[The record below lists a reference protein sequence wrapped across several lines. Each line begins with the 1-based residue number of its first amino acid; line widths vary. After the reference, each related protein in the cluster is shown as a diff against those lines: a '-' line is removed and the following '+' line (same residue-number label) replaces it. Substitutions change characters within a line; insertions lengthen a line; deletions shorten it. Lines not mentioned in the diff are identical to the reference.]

1 MYQEWM
7 SDPFWKERDRNIEKR
22 IEEEIELEEKIF
34 RISHPILAK
43 LDDARTKFRIS
54 KRNCKTTKSRFEC
67 RKSKILRRYI

>member
-7 SDPFWKERDRNIEKR
+7 SDPFWKEYNRNMKKR

-43 LDDARTKFRIS
+43 LDDARI
-54 KRNCKTTKSRFEC
+54 KRQKNIRNLGGEIDAKN
-67 RKSKILRRYI
+67 I